1 MSDDFATLQGML
13 DALWTRLDGAVR
25 DKGGAARYLTLA
37 TRGLMDGAEAR
48 MVVLRQADR
57 AGGTLTLHTHA
68 LSHKIAEL
76 AADPMATLL
85 MWDPEVSFQARL
97 KVKADASPG
106 SDADWA
112 RVPEIG
118 RRLNYGSLPP
128 AMPIAA
134 PDATNEAS
142 PDRAAFT
149 RILAQIEQVDALQIA
164 PESVRRARYSRDLD
178 FEGRWIAP

>member
-1 MSDDFATLQGML
+1 MSDDFSTLGGML
-13 DALWTRLDGAVR
+13 DALWHRLESAVR
-25 DKGGAARYLTLA
+25 DKSGPARYLTLA

-57 AGGTLTLHTHA
+57 PAANLALHAHA

-85 MWDPEVSFQARL
+85 MWDPDVSFQVRL
-97 KVKADASPG
+97 RVRADASPG

-112 RVPEIG
+112 RVPEMG

-128 AMPIAA
+128 AMPIKG
-134 PDATNEAS
+134 PDTALEAT

-149 RILAQIEQVDALQIA
+149 RIQARIDQVDALQIGQDT
-164 PESVRRARYSRDLD
+164 VRRARFSRELE